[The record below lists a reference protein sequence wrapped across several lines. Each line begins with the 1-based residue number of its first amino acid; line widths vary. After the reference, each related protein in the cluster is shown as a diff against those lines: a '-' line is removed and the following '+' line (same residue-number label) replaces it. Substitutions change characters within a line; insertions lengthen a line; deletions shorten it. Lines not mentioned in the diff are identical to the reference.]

1 MTRTDTTE
9 LTLAEAPGL
18 SGRMLR
24 GVERIGN
31 RLPHPFFL
39 FLILAGLVAVA
50 SAVAAGLGASTID
63 PATGDVVPI
72 RSILSSEGLVY
83 AVSTAIENFITF
95 PPFGL
100 IITVMLGI
108 GVAERTGLLSTF
120 MRATVL
126 SAPKWAVTYVVV
138 FVSLMGNLAS
148 DTAVIILPPLAAAAF
163 LAAGRHPLAGFIASY
178 AAVIAGFS
186 ANVVPAGT
194 DVLMSGITTSAAQ
207 IVDPG
212 AEVSVLANYYF
223 FASSTVIL
231 SITITLVC
239 QRFLEPK
246 LGTYVPPE
254 TKLLP
259 GAPTP
264 DSDPKPVSSKERRAL
279 LIAAVAI
286 VAYLAVLVVLLLLP
300 GSALQGEDGAILRS
314 PFMSS
319 IPIFILFMFLIGG
332 ITYGVIAGTLTSWAQ
347 VPTMMTDAVKELVPF
362 IVVIFTAAQA
372 IAWFSW
378 SQIGLLLATGGADAM
393 EATGLGGIG
402 GLMIFSVF
410 VFVPALLLTSG
421 SALWTLLAPIFVP
434 MFMLNGVDPAYV
446 QAAFRITDSASNP
459 LVPMNP
465 LLPVVLGLMQKW
477 APKGGLGT
485 LFSLVMPF
493 TIAIWGVWL
502 LQLLVWGLFELPVG
516 PGHSLMMG
524 G

>member
-1 MTRTDTTE
+1 MPRTDTTE

-24 GVERIGN
+24 GVERVGN

-50 SAVAAGLGASTID
+50 SAIAAGLGATTLD
-63 PATGDVVPI
+63 PATDEIVPI
-72 RSILSSEGLVY
+72 RSILSPEGLVY
-83 AVSTAIENFITF
+83 AVSSAIENFVTF

-120 MRATVL
+120 MRAAVL
-126 SAPKWAVTYVVV
+126 SAPKWSVTFVVV

-148 DTAVIILPPLAAAAF
+148 DSAMVILPPLAAAAF
-163 LAAGRHPLAGFIASY
+163 LAAGRHPLAGFITSY
-178 AAVIAGFS
+178 AAVVAGFS
-186 ANVVPAGT
+186 ANIVPAGT

-212 AEVSVLANYYF
+212 AEVSVVANYYF
-223 FASSTVIL
+223 FATSTIIL
-231 SITITLVC
+231 SVVITFVC

-246 LGTYVPPE
+246 LGTFVPN
-254 TKLLP
+254 TDALP
-259 GAPTP
+259 SALTP
-264 DSDPKPVSSKERRAL
+264 DTDPQPVTRKERRAL
-279 LIAAVAI
+279 FVAAFAI
-286 VAYLAVLVVLLLLP
+286 VTYLAILAILLLLP
-300 GSALQGEDGAILRS
+300 GSALQGEGGEILRS

-319 IPIFILFMFLIGG
+319 IPIFILFLFLIGG
-332 ITYGVIAGTLTSWAQ
+332 VTYGVASGTLTTWGQ
-347 VPTMMTDAVKELVPF
+347 VPSMMTDAVKELVPF

-378 SQIGLLLATGGADAM
+378 SELGLLIATGGATAM

-402 GLMIFSVF
+402 GLMIFSLF
-410 VFVPALLLTSG
+410 VFLPALLLASG

-465 LLPVVLGLMQKW
+465 MLPVVLGLMQKW

-502 LQLLVWGLFELPVG
+502 LQLLVWGIFDLPVG
-516 PGHSLMMG
+516 PGHTLMMG